1 MMIFMKRIRKPLM
14 LLLIASAILLTPQ
27 TSFGKD
33 EIVVKPYNSEWV
45 LVKKDAFDFFI
56 NETVT
61 WKTKYERAMSAREEE
76 RNAWITERAIFKDA
90 LDAANER
97 MKVYN
102 QELLRLNTTV
112 RNLARKSNTK
122 DAVIILSLLGNLIQA
137 IR

>member
-45 LVKKDAFDFFI
+45 LVRKDAFDFFI

-61 WKTKYERAMSAREEE
+61 WKTKYERAMSARDEE

>member
-61 WKTKYERAMSAREEE
+61 WKTKYERAMSARDEE

>member
-45 LVKKDAFDFFI
+45 LVRKDAFDFFI

-61 WKTKYERAMSAREEE
+61 WKTKYERAMSARDEE

-112 RNLARKSNTK
+112 HNLARKSNTK

>member
-45 LVKKDAFDFFI
+45 LVRKDAFDFFI

-90 LDAANER
+90 LDAANEK

-112 RNLARKSNTK
+112 HNLARKSNTK

>member
-45 LVKKDAFDFFI
+45 LVRKDAFDFFI

-61 WKTKYERAMSAREEE
+61 WKTKYERAMSARDEE

-90 LDAANER
+90 LDAANEK

>member
-1 MMIFMKRIRKPLM
+1 MMSFMKRIRKPLM

-61 WKTKYERAMSAREEE
+61 WKTKYERAMSARDEE

-112 RNLARKSNTK
+112 HNLARKSNTK

>member
-1 MMIFMKRIRKPLM
+1 MMSFMKRIRKPLM

-61 WKTKYERAMSAREEE
+61 WKTKYERAMSARDEE

>member
-1 MMIFMKRIRKPLM
+1 MMIFMKRILKPLM

-45 LVKKDAFDFFI
+45 LVRKDAFDFFI

-61 WKTKYERAMSAREEE
+61 WRTKYERAMSARDEE

>member
-61 WKTKYERAMSAREEE
+61 WKTKYERAMSARDEE

-112 RNLARKSNTK
+112 HNLARKSNTK

>member
-1 MMIFMKRIRKPLM
+1 MMIFMKKIRKPLM

-45 LVKKDAFDFFI
+45 LVRKDAFDFFI

>member
-1 MMIFMKRIRKPLM
+1 MMIFMKRILKPLM

-61 WKTKYERAMSAREEE
+61 WKTKYERAMSARDEE

>member
-1 MMIFMKRIRKPLM
+1 M
-14 LLLIASAILLTPQ
+14 TPQ

-45 LVKKDAFDFFI
+45 LVRKDAFDFFI

-61 WKTKYERAMSAREEE
+61 WKTKYERAMSARDEE

-90 LDAANER
+90 LDAANEK

-102 QELLRLNTTV
+102 QELLRLNATV
-112 RNLARKSNTK
+112 RNLARKSTTK

>member
-1 MMIFMKRIRKPLM
+1 MMIFMKIIRKPLM

-45 LVKKDAFDFFI
+45 LVRKDAFDFFI

-61 WKTKYERAMSAREEE
+61 WKTKYERAMSARDEE

>member
-45 LVKKDAFDFFI
+45 LVRKDAFDFFI

-61 WKTKYERAMSAREEE
+61 WKTKYERAMSARDEE
-76 RNAWITERAIFKDA
+76 RNAWVTERAIFKDA

>member
-1 MMIFMKRIRKPLM
+1 MMSFMKRIRKPLM

-61 WKTKYERAMSAREEE
+61 WKTKYERAMSARDEE
-76 RNAWITERAIFKDA
+76 RNAWIMERAIFKDA